1 MSSIPTPGFPDV
13 LPEDPEPPDQQRAT
27 PFVLD
32 AVQIPLADVA
42 RRVEGAPL
50 LVGEL
55 RDDEKAVRLGRLDPV
70 APKVWL
76 YVRRPGR
83 HEEQVVVG
91 PVARLKFDYDRL
103 ATVRQYRRHLRKTV
117 VAWLWLHDLGAVAQ
131 RRDGYHGS
139 SAVAGAGA
147 WGAGSCPGDSALGA
161 GGGAAGVPP
170 LFPLHPSSFAWVF
183 SCPPPAS
190 CPSLSIVGLGL
201 GTPPVPPRRAL
212 S

>member
-13 LPEDPEPPDQQRAT
+13 LPEDPEPPDQQRET

-91 PVARLKFDYDRL
+91 PFARLKFDYDRL

-170 LFPLHPSSFAWVF
+170 LFPFNPSGFALGF
-183 SCPPPAS
+183 SRPPA
-190 CPSLSIVGLGL
+190 PNF
-201 GTPPVPPRRAL
+201 RAL
-212 S
+212 SMMVPVLVTSAVSP